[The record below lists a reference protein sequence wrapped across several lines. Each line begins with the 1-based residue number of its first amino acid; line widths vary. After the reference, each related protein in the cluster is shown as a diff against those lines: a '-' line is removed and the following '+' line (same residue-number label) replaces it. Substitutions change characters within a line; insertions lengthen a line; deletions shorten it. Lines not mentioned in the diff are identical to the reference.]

1 MQTVKLLKEYGNN
14 KIGEVVTVE
23 NNEAFRLIDNDMAEK
38 YNSNN
43 PMKST
48 FNKMM
53 PSKQIRKRRYVNN
66 NNSFKE

>member
-1 MQTVKLLKEYGNN
+1 MQTIKLLKEYRNN

-23 NNEAFRLIDNDMAEK
+23 NNEAFRLIDSDMAEK
-38 YNSNN
+38 YNPNN

-66 NNSFKE
+66 NNSFEK

>member
-1 MQTVKLLKEYGNN
+1 MQTIKLLKEYGNY

-23 NNEAFRLIDNDMAEK
+23 NNEAFRLVDNNTAEK
-38 YNSNN
+38 YNPNN

-53 PSKQIRKRRYVNN
+53 PSKQIRKRKYVNN
-66 NNSFKE
+66 NSPFKN